1 MNRCSNDHL
10 KGNKMKN
17 SETVSKCDCT
27 TIHEDVVNNVK
38 SKMPEEESLIDLAD
52 LFKTFGDSTRIKILY
67 ALFEGELCVG
77 DLATILQLSQPA
89 ISHQLKVLKDA
100 KLVKL
105 RREGK
110 VIFYSLDDDHVRSI
124 LSIGMNHIEE

>member
-1 MNRCSNDHL
+1 MEKRNEFLNA
-10 KGNKMKN
+10 N
-17 SETVSKCDCT
+17 
-27 TIHEDVVNNVK
+27 EDVV
-38 SKMPEEESLIDLAD
+38 SKVLENQPDDEYLYDLAD

-67 ALFEGELCVG
+67 ALFEAELCVG

-100 KLVKL
+100 KLVKF

>member
-1 MNRCSNDHL
+1 MTKKQKNVLNRIIIAIVL
-10 KGNKMKN
+10 
-17 SETVSKCDCT
+17 
-27 TIHEDVVNNVK
+27 
-38 SKMPEEESLIDLAD
+38 LIVIAV
-52 LFKTFGDSTRIKILY
+52 FKTFGDSTRIKILY

-100 KLVKL
+100 KLVKF

>member
-1 MNRCSNDHL
+1 MEKRNEFLNA
-10 KGNKMKN
+10 N
-17 SETVSKCDCT
+17 
-27 TIHEDVVNNVK
+27 EDVV
-38 SKMPEEESLIDLAD
+38 SKVLENQPDDEYLYDLAD

-67 ALFEGELCVG
+67 ALFKGELCVG

-100 KLVKL
+100 KLVKF

>member
-1 MNRCSNDHL
+1 MEKRNEFLNA
-10 KGNKMKN
+10 N
-17 SETVSKCDCT
+17 
-27 TIHEDVVNNVK
+27 EDVV
-38 SKMPEEESLIDLAD
+38 SKVLENQPDDEYLYDLAD

-67 ALFEGELCVG
+67 ALFESELCVG

-100 KLVKL
+100 KLVKF

>member
-1 MNRCSNDHL
+1 MEKRNEFLNA
-10 KGNKMKN
+10 N
-17 SETVSKCDCT
+17 
-27 TIHEDVVNNVK
+27 EDVV
-38 SKMPEEESLIDLAD
+38 SKVLENQPDDEYLYDLAD

-67 ALFEGELCVG
+67 ALFVGELCVG

-100 KLVKL
+100 KLVKF

>member
-1 MNRCSNDHL
+1 MEKRNEFLNA
-10 KGNKMKN
+10 N
-17 SETVSKCDCT
+17 
-27 TIHEDVVNNVK
+27 EDVV
-38 SKMPEEESLIDLAD
+38 SKVLENQPDDEYLYDLAD

-77 DLATILQLSQPA
+77 DLATILHLSQPA

-100 KLVKL
+100 KLVKF